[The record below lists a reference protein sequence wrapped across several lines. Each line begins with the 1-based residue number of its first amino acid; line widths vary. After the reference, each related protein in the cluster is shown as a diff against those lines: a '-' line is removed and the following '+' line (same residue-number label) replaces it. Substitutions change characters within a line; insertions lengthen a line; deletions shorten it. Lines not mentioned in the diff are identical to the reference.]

1 MAASPFSVVRWF
13 IRYPQHRK
21 MLAERAA
28 ANSREVEKA
37 YGAQMSGA
45 YQIISSY
52 TAAKVKAIFSQMT
65 KRTVGMDLGLEI
77 REKDEQKSM
86 RKNMRARS
94 SWLLSRWWKTLI
106 LKFSYMALHSRSL
119 IQMIPNRRKRSN
131 LRNRPGMS
139 KRYPQL

>member
-1 MAASPFSVVRWF
+1 
-13 IRYPQHRK
+13 

-37 YGAQMSGA
+37 YGAQVSGA
-45 YQIISSY
+45 YQMISSY
-52 TAAKVKAIFSQMT
+52 TVAKSKEIFLQMT

-77 REKDEQKSM
+77 RGKDEQKSM

-94 SWLLSRWWKTLI
+94 SWLLLRWWKTLI
-106 LKFSYMALHSRSL
+106 PKFSYMALHGRSL
-119 IQMIPNRRKRSN
+119 FQMTPNRRKRSN

>member
-1 MAASPFSVVRWF
+1 
-13 IRYPQHRK
+13 

-37 YGAQMSGA
+37 YGAQVSGA
-45 YQIISSY
+45 YQIISFY
-52 TAAKVKAIFSQMT
+52 TAAKFKAIFSQMT

-77 REKDEQKSM
+77 REKDGQKNM

-94 SWLLSRWWKTLI
+94 SWILSRWWKTLI
-106 LKFSYMALHSRSL
+106 PKFSYMALHSRSL

-131 LRNRPGMS
+131 LRNRPGMN